1 MNPEKAAKKL
11 LTPSVR
17 RAIYAFMIALQ
28 PMLLALG
35 VSFDMEQV
43 IMVVEAACG
52 VVTAFMAGQ
61 HVPDDG

>member
-1 MNPEKAAKKL
+1 VNTEKVAKKL
-11 LTPSVR
+11 LTPSFRKAV
-17 RAIYAFMIALQ
+17 YAFMIALQ

-61 HVPDDG
+61 HVPDED

>member
-1 MNPEKAAKKL
+1 MVAKKL

-17 RAIYAFMIALQ
+17 KAIYAFMIALQ

-35 VSFDMEQV
+35 VSYDMEQV

-61 HVPDDG
+61 HVPDED